1 MATNREFN
9 WQGQQRVDIPHLRM
23 VESAVR
29 YDFDALAYSM
39 CGDNPYIINGFNFVG
54 TALNVNASRLTIKT
68 AGAKM
73 FHHLATDSGAVFVVP
88 TDRANETIA
97 PGVNTKVEG
106 SWILNSYNYLGLDL
120 VKRADSTTEDSLK
133 LQDPGTENEIGQR
146 IPLARTLD
154 YKFVISSLEFSY
166 NKYLC
171 PLYVIFVD
179 AQGKIT
185 EIRDA
190 RPLWGRLDPGGSNI
204 ADYKPF
210 GWPGGRVAVEDAA
223 NCSTGD
229 KSITSMKSW
238 MNAVNTRIWEIGG
251 GQYWYSPTADRNV
264 FMTYGSVTFTETGEA
279 FRVAASNVLWKGVS
293 FVFDNSPEE
302 SLAVAD
308 QTTALAGLTDLADG
322 ECIYVD
328 LDRTSTTAITAQKG
342 ALATLGMSAR
352 PGQRHVMIVRVGSFF
367 YVKGSPWPIGY
378 SGGKIATTLTIGSI
392 KTTINANGDD
402 ASYPVAVGLA
412 NSVTGAYSATCGGI
426 SHNLGVLPTP
436 TLLLGSGP
444 LFIGGDIGDEHI
456 LIQPWTGFKTLIT
469 ADTDATEAV
478 CIAQSSL
485 GSPETTKIAKFGTLL
500 SGDIVNRADG
510 VVEDN
515 TVAVAAID
523 GNGAIG
529 MARTDSVFDAT
540 FAYPS
545 IPRSPDTE
553 NFGNIKAKQ
562 FLRSSKVWQQDVAA
576 VFDNAGSFF
585 TGWTNTS
592 PGVWQQDSTNALS
605 STQFFGVTP
614 TLGMRVL
621 VWFQADNAQNTI
633 WDKYQWIYTITAL
646 GGDGNHAILTRATDA
661 NTSGKVFKGCAVY
674 NSGGGSLG
682 DSCFMITHP
691 APLVLNTSGMT
702 ISLTNTQTRDQYCIM
717 WHDGSYTVIAEGPF
731 YNHTL

>member
-73 FHHLATDSGAVFVVP
+73 FHHLATDSGAVFAVP

-279 FRVAASNVLWKGVS
+279 FRVVASNVLWKGVS

-322 ECIYVD
+322 ECVYVD

-352 PGQRHVMIVRVGSFF
+352 PGQRHVMIVRVGASF
-367 YVKGSPWPIGY
+367 YVKGTPWPIG
-378 SGGKIATTLTIGSI
+378 SGFKLATTTVPGMLKSSIDMTVANPIAATIP
-392 KTTINANGDD
+392 DD
-402 ASYPVAVGLA
+402 ANSYY
-412 NSVTGAYSATCGGI
+412 TATCGGV
-426 SHNLGVLPTP
+426 SHNDDIGTARLLSVGDIVIGRGQVAGDYNVVVTTTLENGTYVKGQGSRSTP
-436 TLLLGSGP
+436 TLDVTHSN
-444 LFIGGDIGDEHI
+444 
-456 LIQPWTGFKTLIT
+456 QTGNKYYDSTLVQYKGQLPSHSVPT
-469 ADTDATEAV
+469 ADSNGNPDLQANNAVSWLNGSNCWSLTPISVLPKDAITTTDQIRYFMKKTKTWKAPCRVNSTE
-478 CIAQSSL
+478 SKSNYSYNL
-485 GSPETTKIAKFGTLL
+485 TTARL
-500 SGDIVNRADG
+500 SRLSTGALVVDG
-510 VVEDN
+510 V
-515 TVAVAAID
+515 TLVAGDRILRGGGQAADQYNGIWVVID
-523 GNGAIG
+523 PG
-529 MARTDSVFDAT
+529 SV
-540 FAYPS
+540 
-545 IPRSPDTE
+545 
-553 NFGNIKAKQ
+553 
-562 FLRSSKVWQQDVAA
+562 
-576 VFDNAGSFF
+576 
-585 TGWTNTS
+585 
-592 PGVWQQDSTNALS
+592 STNALLGRPMDADDAKGPNGDS
-605 STQFFGVTP
+605 IGTDYFDGVAV
-614 TLGMRVL
+614 R
-621 VWFQADNAQNTI
+621 I
-633 WDKYQWIYTITAL
+633 
-646 GGDGNHAILTRATDA
+646 
-661 NTSGKVFKGCAVY
+661 TSGGTYGGKRYVFNCITNNAPVDIDTD
-674 NSGGGSLG
+674 SLE
-682 DSCFMITHP
+682 FVETT
-691 APLVLNTSGMT
+691 AETA
-702 ISLTNTQTRDQYCIM
+702 DQLCIM
-717 WHDGSYTVIAEGPF
+717 WRDGSYTAVATSPT
-731 YNHTL
+731 YTHS